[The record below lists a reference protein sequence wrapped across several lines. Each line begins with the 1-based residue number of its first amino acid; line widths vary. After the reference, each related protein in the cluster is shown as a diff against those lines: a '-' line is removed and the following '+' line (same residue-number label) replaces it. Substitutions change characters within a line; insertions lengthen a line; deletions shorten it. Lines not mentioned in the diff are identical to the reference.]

1 VFGPF
6 WTIYSPTI
14 AKDFWK
20 SDYLY
25 VPMVSCTIPQRME
38 GYICEYGGTLFIKN
52 HQVYAGAMAG
62 QNRKVNAAMT

>member
-1 VFGPF
+1 
-6 WTIYSPTI
+6 
-14 AKDFWK
+14 
-20 SDYLY
+20 
-25 VPMVSCTIPQRME
+25 ME